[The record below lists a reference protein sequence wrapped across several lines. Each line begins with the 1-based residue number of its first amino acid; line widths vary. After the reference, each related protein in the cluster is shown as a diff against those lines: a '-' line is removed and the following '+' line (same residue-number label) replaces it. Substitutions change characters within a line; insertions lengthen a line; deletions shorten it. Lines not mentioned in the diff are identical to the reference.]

1 MELYHLKTF
10 VKVAQEGNLTRASAA
25 LFTSQ
30 PAISAQIKALEEETG
45 VQLFSRTP
53 KGMLLTPAGQRLFEQ
68 AQRTLREAEQFVQ
81 QAMQLSDELVG
92 ELRIGIHTD
101 FEFMRV
107 GDLFRLLSSRHPQLV
122 AHFLQTSTAKVFQE
136 LRQNQVDAG
145 FTFGPCAAADM
156 QVTELAQ
163 VPMRI
168 LAPSSWEERIRGRS
182 LAELTQLPWV
192 YTTPNC
198 PFYKLFEALFR
209 HGEQPPSEIVW
220 CDTED
225 AIRALIRSGV
235 GMSVVR
241 EDDAAAAEKQ
251 GYGICWPGE
260 VPEIALNLV
269 MLKQRSNEVALQA
282 LATGVHGLWLDDS
295 GHEETGH
302 EGTGQEGA
310 NQEQSEPAAEVVAK
324 RAPV

>member
-1 MELYHLKTF
+1 MELYHLRTF

-68 AQRTLREAEQFVQ
+68 AQRTLREAEQFTQ

-101 FEFMRV
+101 FGYMRV
-107 GDLFRLLSSRHPQLV
+107 GELFRLLSSRHPQLV
-122 AHFLQTSTAKVFQE
+122 AHFLQTSTAKVLKE
-136 LRQNQVDAG
+136 LRQQQLDAG
-145 FTFGPCAAADM
+145 FMFGPCDAADM
-156 QVTELAQ
+156 QVTELCR
-163 VPMRI
+163 VPMHI
-168 LAPSSWEERIRGRS
+168 LAPRAWAERIEGKS
-182 LAELTQLPWV
+182 LDEIARLPWV

-198 PFYKLFEALFR
+198 PIYQLFERLFHDR
-209 HGEQPPSEIVW
+209 KRPPTEIVW

-235 GMSVVR
+235 GMSLVKR
-241 EDDAAAAEKQ
+241 SDAEAAVAE
-251 GYGICWPGE
+251 GYGVSWPGE
-260 VPEIALNLV
+260 VPDIALSLV
-269 MLKQRSNEVALQA
+269 MLKQRNTEVALQA
-282 LATGVHGLWLDDS
+282 LATSIHALWLD
-295 GHEETGH
+295 ET
-302 EGTGQEGA
+302 EQAGQQTPG
-310 NQEQSEPAAEVVAK
+310 PL
-324 RAPV
+324 PV

>member
-53 KGMLLTPAGQRLFEQ
+53 KGMLLTPAGERLFEQ

-81 QAMQLSDELVG
+81 QAIQLSDELVG
-92 ELRIGIHTD
+92 ELRIGVHTD
-101 FEFMRV
+101 FDFMRV
-107 GDLFRLLSSRHPQLV
+107 GELFRLLSSRHPQLV

-136 LRQNQVDAG
+136 LRQNQLDAG
-145 FTFGPCAAADM
+145 FMFGPCEMADM
-156 QVTELAQ
+156 EVTELGR

-168 LAPSSWEERIRGRS
+168 LAPSAWEDRIAGKS
-182 LAELTQLPWV
+182 LSDLASLPWV

-198 PFYKLFEALFR
+198 PFYHLFEALFPGR
-209 HGEQPPSEIVW
+209 EQPPSEIVW

-235 GMSVVR
+235 GMSVVKL
-241 EDDAAAAEKQ
+241 DDAEAAEQQ

-260 VPEIALNLV
+260 VPDIALNLV
-269 MLKQRSNEVALQA
+269 MLKQRSKEVALQA
-282 LATGVHGLWLDDS
+282 LATGVHALWLD
-295 GHEETGH
+295 
-302 EGTGQEGA
+302 
-310 NQEQSEPAAEVVAK
+310 QSSTAEV
-324 RAPV
+324 APDPLPV